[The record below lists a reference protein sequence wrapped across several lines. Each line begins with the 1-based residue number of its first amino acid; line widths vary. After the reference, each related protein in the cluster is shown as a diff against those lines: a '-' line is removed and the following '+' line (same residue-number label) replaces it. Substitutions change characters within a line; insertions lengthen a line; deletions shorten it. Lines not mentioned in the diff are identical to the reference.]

1 MQSSAIWTLKF
12 GKTTGFHYGQRSKKI
27 WTTKDCWCL
36 AKIIV
41 SLDDQHC
48 SILLAEFNVYTQS
61 KTFFSLTK
69 NLSYFRRKL
78 SIVSLFKHSIYGLQ
92 KVLIDIKFSKVIL
105 PVIWCWNKLIS
116 NICHVQ
122 FASHLLVNEGI
133 QSLLPNKCPILS
145 RSWKLMGQMPH
156 FQHRPWKGVSS
167 HGLGHLGHIR
177 ERIKIL

>member
-1 MQSSAIWTLKF
+1 MQSNAIWTLKF
-12 GKTTGFHYGQRSKKI
+12 GKTTGFHYGQQSKKI

-61 KTFFSLTK
+61 KTFFSLKK
-69 NLSYFRRKL
+69 NYLTFVENYQSSVCF
-78 SIVSLFKHSIYGLQ
+78 SIHGLE
-92 KVLIDIKFSKVIL
+92 KVLIDIKFSKAIL
-105 PVIWCWNKLIS
+105 PVIWCWNKVIS

-133 QSLLPNKCPILS
+133 QSFLPNKCPIFS
-145 RSWKLMGQMPH
+145 YPEVESWWGK
-156 FQHRPWKGVSS
+156 
-167 HGLGHLGHIR
+167 
-177 ERIKIL
+177 RITFSTALEKASPLTG